1 MNVQRTVLKT
11 VLALCLI
18 STLVGVGM
26 TSAKQMPQADRP
38 AQPRVIAVRYHADW
52 CNPCRTLA
60 PSFDKLQAAVRDEP
74 VLFVT
79 LDFTDDKSK
88 KQAEYLAAVLNL
100 DKIWQS
106 NGMETGR
113 VLLIDRAQ
121 NQVVETLLSTDNLKQ
136 MQAKL
141 KGVLDIASE

>member
-26 TSAKQMPQADRP
+26 VSAKPKQKADRP
-38 AQPRVIAVRYHADW
+38 AQPRLIAVRYHADW
-52 CNPCRTLA
+52 CKACCTLA
-60 PSFDKLQAAVRDEP
+60 PCFKKLQASVQDEA

-88 KQAEYLAAVLNL
+88 KQAEYLAAVLDL
-100 DKIWQS
+100 DEIWQS
-106 NGMETGR
+106 NGMKTGR
-113 VLLIDRAQ
+113 VQLIDRAQ
-121 NQVVETLLSTDNLKQ
+121 KQVVETLLSTDNLKQ

-141 KGVLDIASE
+141 KGVLDVASE

>member
-11 VLALCLI
+11 ALALCII

-26 TSAKQMPQADRP
+26 VSAKPKQKADRL
-38 AQPRVIAVRYHADW
+38 AQPRLIAVRYHADW

-60 PSFDKLQAAVRDEP
+60 PSFDKLRASVQDEP

-79 LDFTDDKSK
+79 LDFTNDKSK

-100 DKIWQS
+100 DEIWQS
-106 NGMETGR
+106 NGMKTGR

-121 NQVVETLLSTDNLKQ
+121 NHVVQTLLSTDNLKQ

>member
-11 VLALCLI
+11 ALALCLI
-18 STLVGVGM
+18 STLVGMGM
-26 TSAKQMPQADRP
+26 VSAKPKQQADRP
-38 AQPRVIAVRYHADW
+38 AQPRLIAVRYHADW
-52 CNPCRTLA
+52 CNPCRALA
-60 PSFDKLQAAVRDEP
+60 PSFDKLRASVQDEP

-79 LDFTDDKSK
+79 LDFTNNKSK

-100 DKIWQS
+100 DEIWQS
-106 NGMETGR
+106 NGMKTGR

-121 NQVVETLLSTDNLKQ
+121 NQVVQTLLSTDNLKQ